1 MGLSLGH
8 SGGNRAGKARHDTA
22 AAAPVELADHGCVGH
37 AVHVSGRHVSPSS
50 ARGRLPARHH
60 PQPSIYRKR
69 AGTRQPLTRTNDGHV
84 VSPSG
89 VDFRAD
95 VTERPPAFAVAPH
108 LVEIECSGEEALA
121 DSECSICLAEF
132 EPSTQQ
138 KPCVLTQQKACGHWH
153 HTACLK
159 QWYGTQLS
167 AGRCRSCPLCKTP
180 VEPPAAAATA
190 PVTATPAAA
199 RAIELY
205 NSYPRV
211 VM

>member
-1 MGLSLGH
+1 MSILGGSASSH
-8 SGGNRAGKARHDTA
+8 TCEGQHNCNASDP
-22 AAAPVELADHGCVGH
+22 PVREDDEEVLVGSWVPYLAVCVL
-37 AVHVSGRHVSPSS
+37 AY
-50 ARGRLPARHH
+50 AL
-60 PQPSIYRKR
+60 I
-69 AGTRQPLTRTNDGHV
+69 
-84 VSPSG
+84 
-89 VDFRAD
+89 F
-95 VTERPPAFAVAPH
+95 FA
-108 LVEIECSGEEALA
+108 C
-121 DSECSICLAEF
+121 CLAEF

-180 VEPPAAAATA
+180 VEPQTPPAAAAA
-190 PVTATPAAA
+190 QSPATA

>member
-1 MGLSLGH
+1 MVFIGPTDNAMFLLGDKIASTIIAQSAEVPCVSW
-8 SGGNRAGKARHDTA
+8 SGTGVN
-22 AAAPVELADHGCVGH
+22 VEKGADGTINVDDATFAKCCV
-37 AVHVSGRHVSPSS
+37 
-50 ARGRLPARHH
+50 
-60 PQPSIYRKR
+60 
-69 AGTRQPLTRTNDGHV
+69 T
-84 VSPSG
+84 
-89 VDFRAD
+89 
-95 VTERPPAFAVAPH
+95 
-108 LVEIECSGEEALA
+108 SGEEALA

-167 AGRCRSCPLCKTP
+167 AGRSRSCPLCKTP

>member
-1 MGLSLGH
+1 MSILGGSASSH
-8 SGGNRAGKARHDTA
+8 TCEGQHNCTTSDPPVREVDDEVLVGSWVPYLAVCVLAYALIFFACCKAR
-22 AAAPVELADHGCVGH
+22 
-37 AVHVSGRHVSPSS
+37 R
-50 ARGRLPARHH
+50 RGLCRRC
-60 PQPSIYRKR
+60 SKR
-69 AGTRQPLTRTNDGHV
+69 ASATAPD
-84 VSPSG
+84 PI
-89 VDFRAD
+89 AD
-95 VTERPPAFAVAPH
+95 VAPH

-180 VEPPAAAATA
+180 VDPPAAAATA

>member
-1 MGLSLGH
+1 MSILGGSASSH
-8 SGGNRAGKARHDTA
+8 TCEGQHNCTTSDP
-22 AAAPVELADHGCVGH
+22 PVRE
-37 AVHVSGRHVSPSS
+37 
-50 ARGRLPARHH
+50 
-60 PQPSIYRKR
+60 
-69 AGTRQPLTRTNDGHV
+69 
-84 VSPSG
+84 
-89 VDFRAD
+89 VDE
-95 VTERPPAFAVAPH
+95 V
-108 LVEIECSGEEALA
+108 L

>member
-1 MGLSLGH
+1 MEHPIIFTALA
-8 SGGNRAGKARHDTA
+8 RAGWK
-22 AAAPVELADHGCVGH
+22 VG
-37 AVHVSGRHVSPSS
+37 VVSVSGTRVRRRANGTTNGDFTDPHFVSY
-50 ARGRLPARHH
+50 L
-60 PQPSIYRKR
+60 
-69 AGTRQPLTRTNDGHV
+69 RTSLHDPN
-84 VSPSG
+84 
-89 VDFRAD
+89 
-95 VTERPPAFAVAPH
+95 
-108 LVEIECSGEEALA
+108 IEPRIDIETLA
-121 DSECSICLAEF
+121 TALAEF